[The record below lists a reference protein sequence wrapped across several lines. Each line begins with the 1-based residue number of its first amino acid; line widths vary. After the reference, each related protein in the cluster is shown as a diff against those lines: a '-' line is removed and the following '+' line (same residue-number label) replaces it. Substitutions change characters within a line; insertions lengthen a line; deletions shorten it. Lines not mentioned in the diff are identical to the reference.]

1 MTPIARIE
9 HAIDRIE
16 TALAVTGSYW
26 DENTMPDDG
35 YCLDPEFI
43 DRSVALAAD
52 LALIFV
58 GASHDQML
66 QHLVTVRERM
76 KMRLAGSL
84 GVEVAAFVAESFVA
98 TVARCKNEIEKATVA
113 NSGTIQ

>member
-1 MTPIARIE
+1 MPEDCYR
-9 HAIDRIE
+9 
-16 TALAVTGSYW
+16 LA
-26 DENTMPDDG
+26 
-35 YCLDPEFI
+35 PEFI

-52 LALIFV
+52 MALLFV
-58 GASHDQML
+58 GASHEQML
-66 QHLVTVRERM
+66 AHLVTVRERM

-98 TVARCKNEIEKATVA
+98 TVARCKSEIEKATVA